1 MQNKPLPSARHL
13 NWDNLR
19 IFLAVARSQSALEA
33 AAQLEMD
40 HSTIT
45 RRLHRLEQEIGS
57 KLFDRNPQG
66 HLLTTAGHRLL
77 EYVEQIESALA
88 RVDSEIGGDSQVL
101 TGQVRMGATEGFGSY
116 FLAPHLTHFCARHP
130 AITVEML
137 AVPRFI
143 NLSKREADLAI
154 NIERPQTGSYVV
166 CKLSDYRLQMYAT
179 AAYLER
185 HPPICSLSDL
195 ASHSMIG
202 YVDEL
207 SFSAELRYLQQL
219 APGAPVPLRST
230 SIIAQFCAARRGQGL
245 AVLPCFLASSAP
257 DLVPVLPGTAEVI
270 RSFWLIA
277 PKEGRETARVR
288 ALWDYLRHVTEINQ
302 AFLMGESAEIAWS
315 NGE

>member
-1 MQNKPLPSARHL
+1 MQSKTPSSTRQL

-40 HSTIT
+40 HSTIS
-45 RRLHRLEQEIGS
+45 RRLHRLEKEIGS

-77 EYVEQIESALA
+77 EHVEQIEGTLA

-101 TGQVRMGATEGFGSY
+101 TGQVRLGATEGFGSY
-116 FLAPHLTHFCARHP
+116 FLAPHLAHFCARHP
-130 AITVEML
+130 AITVELL

-154 NIERPQTGSYVV
+154 NIERPQTGSYVF
-166 CKLSDYRLQMYAT
+166 CKLSDYRLQIYAT
-179 AAYLER
+179 AGYLAQ
-185 HPPICSLSDL
+185 HPPIRSLADL

-207 SFSAELRYLQQL
+207 SFSPELRYLQQL
-219 APGAPVPLRST
+219 APGAQVPLRST

-257 DLVPVLPGTAEVI
+257 DLIPVLPDTAGVI

-277 PKEGRETARVR
+277 PKERRETARVR
-288 ALWDYLRHVTEINQ
+288 ALWDYLRQVAETNH
-302 AFLMGESAEIAWS
+302 AFLMGESGHIIWE
-315 NGE
+315 E

>member
-1 MQNKPLPSARHL
+1 MQNKTSSPTPQL

-40 HSTIT
+40 HSTIS
-45 RRLHRLEQEIGS
+45 RRLHRLEKEIGS

-88 RVDSEIGGDSQVL
+88 QIDSEIGGDNQVL
-101 TGQVRMGATEGFGSY
+101 NGQVRLGATEGFGSF
-116 FLAPHLTHFCARHP
+116 FLAPHLAHFCARHP
-130 AITVEML
+130 AITVELL
-137 AVPRFI
+137 AVPRFVNI
-143 NLSKREADLAI
+143 SKREADLAI
-154 NIERPQTGSYVV
+154 SVERPQTGSHVF

-179 AAYLER
+179 ADYLAA
-185 HPPICSLSDL
+185 HPPICSLEDL
-195 ASHSMIG
+195 AGHSMIG

-219 APGAPVPLRST
+219 APGASVPLRST
-230 SIIAQFCAARRGQGL
+230 SIVAQFWAARRGQGL
-245 AVLPCFLASSAP
+245 AVLPCFIGSTAP

-277 PKEGRETARVR
+277 QKERRETARVR
-288 ALWDYLRHVTEINQ
+288 ALWDYLRHISESNHDL
-302 AFLMGESAEIAWS
+302 LMGKTDKMVW
-315 NGE
+315 NK